1 MKSGF
6 TLVEMLVVV
15 AIFTVISAVALFNQT
30 KFSSDMVITNLAFE
44 VALEMRQAQ
53 TYGIG
58 VRGASVSGSNF
69 QYGYGV
75 HFGGGQDNK
84 TFLLFADSGTIKYS
98 YDSGDTLLDTFHLP
112 GGNTIAE
119 ICYNQSS
126 ALPSGSGPGAPDCFK
141 NMTTHSLDISFV
153 RPNPEAHTVLDGD
166 TATPVA
172 PVFIVLRSALGDK
185 CKTVQLY
192 STGQI
197 SVVPSNTPCP

>member
-58 VRGASVSGSNF
+58 VRGTSVSGSNF

-84 TFLLFADSGTIKYS
+84 TFLLFADSGTTKYA
-98 YDSGDTLLDTFHLP
+98 YDSGDTLLDTFHLS

-119 ICYNQSS
+119 ICDNQSS
-126 ALPSGSGPGAPDCFK
+126 A
-141 NMTTHSLDISFV
+141 MTTGPNAPYCYKNLPLHSLDISFV
-153 RPNPEAHTVLDGD
+153 RPNPEAHTIFDAD
-166 TATPVA
+166 TTVDVA
-172 PVFIVLRSALGDK
+172 PVYIVLRSSLGDK